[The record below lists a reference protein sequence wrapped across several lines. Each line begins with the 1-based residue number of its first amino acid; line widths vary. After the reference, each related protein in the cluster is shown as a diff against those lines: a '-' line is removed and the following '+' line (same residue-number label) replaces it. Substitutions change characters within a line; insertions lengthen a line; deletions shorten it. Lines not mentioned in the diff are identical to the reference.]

1 MPLNQL
7 NFEDEYLDDAE
18 QELKRLGFKVAVFS
32 FDFVPENFTGIEAPH
47 AVSDVLVTNTE
58 SRKQK
63 TYHRGPGVAWHTAF
77 IADVRAG
84 EFGTPPKGI

>member
-1 MPLNQL
+1 VPLNQL

-18 QELKRLGFKVAVFS
+18 KELERLGFKVAVFS
-32 FDFVPENFTGIEAPH
+32 FDYVPQNFTGVEAPH
-47 AVSDVLVTNTE
+47 PVADVLVTNTE

-77 IADVRAG
+77 IQDVRAG
-84 EFGTPPKGI
+84 EFGVPPKGI